1 MSRWR
6 GVLKA
11 ILTLFFAVSL
21 AASQLSFSQQPP
33 VLSAHA
39 AEIRQ
44 RVEQLVPGNKISVIP
59 LQGQEAFG
67 SFVSKG
73 QQEFTFHD
81 VDTGADAMLKYEEV
95 KVIRNG
101 YGGYNHLRHR
111 HTDKKRALIV
121 GAVVVAGL
129 LGLVFAIALSS

>member
-1 MSRWR
+1 
-6 GVLKA
+6 
-11 ILTLFFAVSL
+11 
-21 AASQLSFSQQPP
+21 
-33 VLSAHA
+33 
-39 AEIRQ
+39 
-44 RVEQLVPGNKISVIP
+44 VEQLVPGRKISVIP
-59 LQGQEAFG
+59 LHGQEAFG

-81 VDTGADAMLKYEEV
+81 VDTRTDVTLKYEEV

-101 YGGYNHLRHR
+101 YGGYNHLHHR

-121 GAVVVAGL
+121 GALVVAGL

>member
-6 GVLKA
+6 GVRRA
-11 ILTLFFAVSL
+11 ILAVSFAVSL
-21 AASQLSFSQQPP
+21 AASSHSFSQQLP

-39 AEIRQ
+39 AKIQ
-44 RVEQLVPGNKISVIP
+44 QQVEQFVPGSKISVIP
-59 LQGQEAFG
+59 RQGQEAFG

-81 VDTGADAMLKYEEV
+81 VDTRTDATLRYEEV

-129 LGLVFAIALSS
+129 LGLVFAVALSG

>member
-1 MSRWR
+1 MSRR
-6 GVLKA
+6 RSVRRA
-11 ILTLFFAVSL
+11 ILTSSFAVSL
-21 AASQLSFSQQPP
+21 AASQFSFSQQPP

-39 AEIRQ
+39 AKIQ
-44 RVEQLVPGNKISVIP
+44 LQVNQLVPGSKISVIP
-59 LQGQEAFG
+59 FHGQEAFG

-81 VDTGADAMLKYEEV
+81 VDTSADATLKYEEV

-101 YGGYNHLRHR
+101 YGGYNHIRHR

-129 LGLVFAIALSS
+129 LGLVLAVALSS